1 MIVKR
6 VREREIWNVKREERE
21 NREERIK
28 ERNMN
33 IRNEQAKIAK

>member
-6 VREREIWNVKREERE
+6 VREREIWNVKREKRE
-21 NREERIK
+21 KREERIK